1 MINQSS
7 MKKQLNNLVDNL
19 ALMQLKSD
27 EVTEFKSKID
37 GLKVRIS
44 ELDAMLQNLDREIQ
58 TIENQQIDKRQL
70 RRVYQ
75 DFGGIYAGAIPEVKR
90 RLLNVV
96 IEQIQCNVKRGEN
109 KGEITF
115 KLRGDGS
122 IKKDWSEA
130 SKTKED
136 SSTPSSGG
144 LSPHVA
150 WLREQDSNLQPCGY
164 GRSTAFTAVRTISSS
179 FNVTKDAGR

>member
-1 MINQSS
+1 MIV
-7 MKKQLNNLVDNL
+7 VD
-19 ALMQLKSD
+19 
-27 EVTEFKSKID
+27 
-37 GLKVRIS
+37 G
-44 ELDAMLQNLDREIQ
+44 ELELSLI
-58 TIENQQIDKRQL
+58 T
-70 RRVYQ
+70 
-75 DFGGIYAGAIPEVKR
+75 EVKR

-96 IEQIQCNVKRGEN
+96 IEEIQCKVRRGEN

-164 GRSTAFTAVRTISSS
+164 GPSTAFTAVRTISSS
-179 FNVTKDAGR
+179 FNLKRMPGASGAYR

>member
-1 MINQSS
+1 MIRSFLS
-7 MKKQLNNLVDNL
+7 FCLSFL
-19 ALMQLKSD
+19 
-27 EVTEFKSKID
+27 
-37 GLKVRIS
+37 R
-44 ELDAMLQNLDREIQ
+44 

-70 RRVYQ
+70 RSVFQ
-75 DFGGIYAGAIPEVKR
+75 DFGDIYAGAIPEVKR

-96 IEQIQCNVKRGEN
+96 IEEIQCKVGRGEN

-150 WLREQDSNLQPCGY
+150 WLREQDSNH
-164 GRSTAFTAVRTISSS
+164 RSRSNKGDI
-179 FNVTKDAGR
+179 